1 MWKKGEGEDI
11 GGPETVPP
19 RPVPSATSSSDRH
32 VRGSRE
38 EAIIGPSI
46 TIRGD
51 VTGDED
57 LTIQGR
63 IEGTVTLKQHNVAVG
78 PDGKVDASI
87 HARMVTVE
95 GEVKGDLHGQE
106 QVVLRKTARVQGN
119 IQSPRVTLEDGARFR
134 GGIDM
139 GESAAAGDRPAMAPR
154 REPAKIV
161 ESPTPA
167 PKSVASGDAG
177 K

>member
-1 MWKKGEGEDI
+1 MWKKGEGE
-11 GGPETVPP
+11 ETGLSESFPP
-19 RPVPSATSSSDRH
+19 RPAASTSGSERV

-63 IEGTVTLKQHNVAVG
+63 IEGTVTLKQHNVSVG
-78 PDGKVDASI
+78 PEGKVDASI

-119 IQSPRVTLEDGARFR
+119 IQAPRVTLEDGARFR

-139 GESAAAGDRPAMAPR
+139 GEAAAGADRSAVPR
-154 REPAKIV
+154 REPAKVV
-161 ESPTPA
+161 EAPSPIQ
-167 PKSVASGDAG
+167 KSVASGDAG

>member
-11 GGPETVPP
+11 GVPDSAPP
-19 RPVPSATSSSDRH
+19 RPMPNPSSTDRT
-32 VRGSRE
+32 VRTPRE

-78 PDGKVDASI
+78 PEGKVDASI

-95 GEVKGDLHGQE
+95 GEVKGDLHGKE

-119 IQSPRVTLEDGARFR
+119 IQAPRVTLEDGASFR

-139 GESAAAGDRPAMAPR
+139 GEPGSGADRSKVSRP
-154 REPAKIV
+154 EPAKIP
-161 ESPTPA
+161 EPPSQSA
-167 PKSVASGDAG
+167 AKSVASGDAG

>member
-1 MWKKGEGEDI
+1 MWKKGEGEDV
-11 GGPETVPP
+11 GSVEASSP
-19 RPVPSATSSSDRH
+19 RPVPSPASPERSARSA
-32 VRGSRE
+32 RE
-38 EAIIGPSI
+38 AAIIGPSI

-57 LTIQGR
+57 LMIQGR
-63 IEGTVTLKQHNVAVG
+63 IEGTVKLKQHNVAVG
-78 PDGKVDASI
+78 PEGKVDASI

-95 GEVKGDLHGQE
+95 GEVTGDLHGAE

-119 IQSPRVTLEDGARFR
+119 IQAPRVTLEDGARFR

-139 GESAAAGDRPAMAPR
+139 GDAGSGADRAAAAKP
-154 REPAKIV
+154 EPAKV
-161 ESPTPA
+161 AQVPPS
-167 PKSVASGDAG
+167 PKSVASGDGG

>member
-1 MWKKGEGEDI
+1 MWKKGEGDE
-11 GGPETVPP
+11 GGTVDVGTP
-19 RPVPSATSSSDRH
+19 RPVSSPANAERPARSA
-32 VRGSRE
+32 RE
-38 EAIIGPSI
+38 AAIIGPSI

-57 LTIQGR
+57 LMIQGK
-63 IEGTVTLKQHNVAVG
+63 IEGTVKLKQHNVAVG

-95 GEVKGDLHGQE
+95 GEVTGDLHGAE

-119 IQSPRVTLEDGARFR
+119 IQAPRVTLEDGARFR

-139 GESAAAGDRPAMAPR
+139 GEAGSGADRAAAARL
-154 REPAKIV
+154 EPAKV
-161 ESPTPA
+161 TEVSAA
-167 PKSVASGDAG
+167 PKSVASVDGG